1 MSNPSLGPCE
11 PPFQWQL
18 HYNASPKLHYVGKG
32 GVSFGYIER
41 VGPMHADLPHQYSVF
56 LNWAGPNDNGYGAP
70 VESIEA
76 GMRLIETLC
85 ENALKA

>member
-1 MSNPSLGPCE
+1 MINTSLGPCE

-18 HYNASPKLHYVGKG
+18 HYNGAPVLHYVGKG
-32 GVSFGYIER
+32 GVSFGFIAR
-41 VGPMHADLPHQYSVF
+41 AGAKDKPLLHQHSVF
-56 LNWAGPNDNGYGAP
+56 LNWAGPNDNLNGAP